1 MLNTSAGPSSGPQLW
16 YALLWLFLFAQ
27 AQNALASEE
36 TQIFVPVGEIVT
48 PIPVGQAVEDEEP
61 PPPIGEIPETPNYIV
76 LLTDDQRWDT
86 TDYMPILKKKL
97 IDRGV
102 EFTNAFATNPE
113 CCPFRAS
120 MLAGGYHSSNTG
132 VLRNEKLNGNIRN
145 FNNDDT
151 LATRLRGAGYKT
163 GFVGRYMHGYEPN
176 MMPVGWHSV
185 ASNSYLNIRDWFT
198 LTDVTFGTRDDE
210 GVVDKTWRDVDQY
223 VTNFQRDEA
232 IKFIENYGEDPFFL
246 WVGFYAP
253 HAPFIPDTQD
263 DGTFDDYV
271 FEEPEGFDEPD
282 LSDKPQWVQRAAELW
297 DESPGIRWHCTSK
310 TARKSLETLQS
321 VDRAV
326 GAIVDAVEAQGLLD
340 KTVFIF
346 TSDNGMTYG
355 EHRQPCDKGM
365 AYEESIKVPF
375 IVRMPGIAPRKESK
389 MVAANL
395 DIGATI
401 YEHLG
406 IPNNG
411 DGANLMPLL
420 EDSAAPWRTQVFLEN
435 FGYLEWR
442 LEDYP
447 VWAGLRIQE
456 QGTMWKYVEH
466 SSGEIELY
474 NLDQDPKELE
484 SLHLEAQ
491 HAGLISTLSNKVAQ
505 QKGIAIITD
514 KAPSGELNQSYTF
527 TPQAWG
533 GSPPYSWKVIDGSVP
548 PGLTLL
554 PGGQVIGTPNTAGT
568 YSVTLEVN
576 GQRTLPHKPQKEYFR
591 RIYEIEIAP

>member
-1 MLNTSAGPSSGPQLW
+1 MRLFYVRLSVGLTFVAILFWLLLLSQVK
-16 YALLWLFLFAQ
+16 YAFA
-27 AQNALASEE
+27 EE
-36 TQIFVPVGEIVT
+36 TTQIFVPVGEIVT
-48 PIPVGQAVEDEEP
+48 PIPVVQEGDEEP
-61 PPPIGEIPETPNYIV
+61 PPPIGEIPERPNYVV

-86 TDYMPILKKKL
+86 TKYMPILKKKL

-120 MLAGGYHSSNTG
+120 MLSGGFHSSNTG
-132 VLRNEKLNGNIRN
+132 VLTNQRLNGNIRN

-151 LATRLRGAGYKT
+151 LATRLRSAGYKT

-185 ASNSYLNIRDWFT
+185 AANSYLNVRDWFT
-198 LTDVTFGTRDDE
+198 LTDVTFGTRDDQ
-210 GVVDKTWRDVDQY
+210 GRVDKTWRDVSQY
-223 VTNFQRDEA
+223 VTDFQRDEA
-232 IKFIENYGEDPFFL
+232 IKFIQNYGEDPFFL

-253 HAPFIPDTQD
+253 HAPFIPATED
-263 DGTFDDYV
+263 DGSFDDYV

-282 LSDKPQWVQRAAELW
+282 LSDKPAWVQRAAQMW

-310 TARKSLETLQS
+310 TARKALETLQS

-401 YEHLG
+401 YEHLA
-406 IPNNG
+406 IPNRG
-411 DGANLMPLL
+411 DGENLMPLL
-420 EDSAAPWRTQVFLEN
+420 EDTNAPWRTEVFLEN

-447 VWAGLRIQE
+447 VWAGLRIE
-456 QGTMWKYVEH
+456 NEGTMWKYVEH
-466 SSGEIELY
+466 SSGEVELY
-474 NLDQDPKELE
+474 NLDQDPKE
-484 SLHLEAQ
+484 
-491 HAGLISTLSNKVAQ
+491 
-505 QKGIAIITD
+505 
-514 KAPSGELNQSYTF
+514 
-527 TPQAWG
+527 
-533 GSPPYSWKVIDGSVP
+533 
-548 PGLTLL
+548 
-554 PGGQVIGTPNTAGT
+554 
-568 YSVTLEVN
+568 
-576 GQRTLPHKPQKEYFR
+576 
-591 RIYEIEIAP
+591 